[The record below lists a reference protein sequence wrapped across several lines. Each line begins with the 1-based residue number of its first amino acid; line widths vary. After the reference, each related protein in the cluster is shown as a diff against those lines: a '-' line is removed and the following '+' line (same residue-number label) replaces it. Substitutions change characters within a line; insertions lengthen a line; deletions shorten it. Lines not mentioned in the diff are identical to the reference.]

1 MGALGKVLQAI
12 KETKRDVTVRVIKAT
27 MRAGENVLAELFGP
41 AGDDSPPLPDD
52 MGFFANNSQTGGR
65 SCLGFI
71 DQVNEPQALPGERR
85 LYARDSSGNP
95 VVVVWLKG
103 DGTLELN
110 GDADNAVRFSKLKV
124 AFDKLLDD
132 FNNHTHSVPGVFAGV
147 FVATANAPT
156 DSTADIDPAKVD
168 EVKLP

>member
-1 MGALGKVLQAI
+1 VGALGRVLQAI

-52 MGFFANNSQTGGR
+52 MGFFSDNSQTGGR
-65 SCLGFI
+65 SCLGSI
-71 DQVNEPQALPGERR
+71 DQVNEPEAAPGERR
-85 LYARDSSGNP
+85 LYARDSNGNP
-95 VVVVWLKG
+95 IVVVWLKG

-110 GDADNAVRFSKLKV
+110 GDADNAVRYAALETAFNQLKTD
-124 AFDKLLDD
+124 FD
-132 FNNHTHSVPGVFAGV
+132 NHSGHFWP
-147 FVATANAPT
+147 ANTSPAP
-156 DSTADIDPAKVD
+156 STADITGAKVD

>member
-27 MRAGENVLAELFGP
+27 MRAGENVLAELFAP
-41 AGDDSPPLPDD
+41 AGDDSPPLPGD
-52 MGFFANNSQTGGR
+52 MGFFADNSQTGGR
-65 SCLGFI
+65 SCLGAI
-71 DQVNEPQALPGERR
+71 DQVNEPLAAPGERR
-85 LYARDSSGNP
+85 LYARDANGAP
-95 VVVVWLKG
+95 VVVIWLKA

-110 GDADNAVRFSKLKV
+110 GDADNAVRFSELKT
-124 AFDKLLDD
+124 AFDQLQSD
-132 FNNHTHSVPGVFAGV
+132 FNLHTHSVPGVFAGA
-147 FVATANAPT
+147 FSATATAPT